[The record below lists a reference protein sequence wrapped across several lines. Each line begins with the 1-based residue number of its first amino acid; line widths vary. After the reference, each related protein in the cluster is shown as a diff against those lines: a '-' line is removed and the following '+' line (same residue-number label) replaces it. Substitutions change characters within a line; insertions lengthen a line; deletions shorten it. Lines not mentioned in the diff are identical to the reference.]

1 MKDYYTILECSPSS
15 TRDEIKRNFRR
26 LAQQY
31 HPDKNAGDAYATA
44 RFHDIR
50 EAYET
55 LTQPAKK
62 NAWLQERWL
71 QQVMNTAI
79 GETEPLTPYLIL
91 DKVLKT
97 EKYIATSDSFRMDYL
112 RMATVLEELISTEN
126 RNCLLT
132 FNELEVNR
140 TIVRR
145 LISTAKPFP
154 LHFLGKFIHYLEQF
168 TAGDLESYQCVQQF
182 KKQLRLKHNWEIIKI
197 PLILLFTLIIC
208 LIIYSVG
215 KQSH

>member
-1 MKDYYTILECSPSS
+1 MKDYYTILECSTSS

-31 HPDKNAGDAYATA
+31 HPDKNTGDAYATA

-112 RMATVLEELISTEN
+112 GMATVLEELISTEN

-140 TIVRR
+140 TIVRQ

-154 LHFLGKFIHYLEQF
+154 LHFLGKFIHNLEQF
-168 TAGDLESYQCVQQF
+168 TAGDPESYQSVQQF
-182 KKQLRLKHNWEIIKI
+182 KKQLRSKYNGERFKI
-197 PLILLFTLIIC
+197 PLIVLFTIIIC